1 MNKKEFNQ
9 EVGKYLLDVSKLI
22 FGGGVLATILKI
34 EEINRGVVLISG
46 LSISVIIALIGFNIL
61 NKK

>member
-1 MNKKEFNQ
+1 MERKEFDK
-9 EVGKYLLDVSKLI
+9 ELGKYLLDLSKLI

-34 EEINRGVVLISG
+34 EDINRLIVLISG
-46 LSISVIIALIGFNIL
+46 LVIAGVTAYIGFGIL